1 MYTYSFN
8 NMDFKYSNNCLNKR
22 KKKRV
27 KMYQTSGHHHFM
39 DQPKDLSKLRGDL

>member
-22 KKKRV
+22 KKKSKNVPDIRSSPFHGSA
-27 KMYQTSGHHHFM
+27 KR
-39 DQPKDLSKLRGDL
+39 PK